1 MIWFALMLLSVSMV
15 MSAFFSGSETGFYR
29 ASRARLVMNAIQGN
43 RADRIALMMTNQ
55 PALIVATVLIGNN
68 IANYLVSLSIILCV
82 GSLFEIRSPVAEMLV
97 PFMMTPVL
105 FVYGESLPKAMF
117 FRAPNRLL
125 RAVAPLLAAVTVLLL
140 PASLVLWG
148 MSRGLEWFLGQA
160 PERVRLTLGRREM
173 EKVLEESQEI
183 GLLHPAQ
190 RMISQNF
197 FLIASQPA
205 RSLAIASTR
214 IATVAEGKPAAAF
227 IEAARKQQHGVA
239 LVKSSNSETILGYVR
254 IADLL
259 VLQDRQ
265 QPVVEWRMIME
276 IAPDESAGEVLM
288 QMQSRRH
295 MVARIEG
302 AEGQPSR
309 YLLRQ
314 RLTKPLW
321 GEPTDPANKGTSE
334 SAATKH

>member
-1 MIWFALMLLSVSMV
+1 MIWFALALLFVSLL

-29 ASRARLVMNAIQGN
+29 ASRARLVMNAIKGK
-43 RADRIALMMTNQ
+43 RADRLALMMTNQ

-68 IANYLVSLSIILCV
+68 IANYLVSLSIVLGV
-82 GSLFEIRSPVAEMLV
+82 GSLFDDRNQVAELV
-97 PFMMTPVL
+97 APLLMTPFL

-125 RAVAPLLAAVTVLLL
+125 RAVAPLLAVITLLLL

-160 PERVRLTLGRREM
+160 PERVRQTLGRREM

-190 RMISQNF
+190 RLISQNF

-205 RSLAIASTR
+205 RSLAIPPSR
-214 IATVAEGKPAAAF
+214 IATVAAGKPAGAF
-227 IEAARKQQHGVA
+227 VEAARKQPHGVA
-239 LVKSSNSETILGYVR
+239 LVRAPDSDQVIGYVR

-265 QPVVEWRMIME
+265 QPVKEWRQMME
-276 IAPDESAGEVLM
+276 IAPDESAGEALM
-288 QMQSRRH
+288 QMQARRQ

-302 AEGQPSR
+302 ADPQSTR

-314 RLTKPLW
+314 RLVKPLW
-321 GEPTDPANKGTSE
+321 GEPTDPASKVQTE
-334 SAATKH
+334 PVATRL